1 MLCDYLNQIVTKPE
15 RSKQFSESFIDD
27 LKDELDERA
36 QTVDTLLFE
45 KDDFELI
52 LEKYVKLRH
61 VFYPSERLIR
71 ELLSVNLKQMNRAGL
86 SETISRN
93 QQTEGVDSFC
103 LRNGIKES
111 VIKAAHGTRAAVII
125 TIKNLPARWSHEETA
140 LFFHIFLKNILI

>member
-36 QTVDTLLFE
+36 QTVDTLLFK

-61 VFYPSERLIR
+61 VFIQ
-71 ELLSVNLKQMNRAGL
+71 VN
-86 SETISRN
+86 
-93 QQTEGVDSFC
+93 D
-103 LRNGIKES
+103 
-111 VIKAAHGTRAAVII
+111 
-125 TIKNLPARWSHEETA
+125 
-140 LFFHIFLKNILI
+140 